1 MNIDIIGQYSNY
13 IVISASTDPCRLQN
27 DVRLDMALNFDQV
40 WKQSWSNPKKVLTR
54 VLDTDCPSVSLKG
67 KREALWNQL
76 MAMQKGTAEWTA
88 KRRRIAGGK

>member
-40 WKQSWSNPKKVLTR
+40 WKELVKSEEGANTR
-54 VLDTDCPSVSLKG
+54 
-67 KREALWNQL
+67 A
-76 MAMQKGTAEWTA
+76 
-88 KRRRIAGGK
+88 